1 MRLFFATFETSFYIY
16 LIVKAGVK
24 MKKII
29 SILLILIL
37 SLSIS
42 ACKSNNYLSDL
53 PSSSAGITDLTGP
66 EEFESIET
74 VYVDEGSYAY
84 FNDVGEL
91 VQKCDLVLLASPKNT
106 FTAETPSFFDGN
118 NNPVDSYDKAAS
130 NNCFTIRVFD
140 VKKVIKGADKNLKEI
155 KVCETSVLIDNGQK
169 IMSQGGQT
177 ISKKGANYLLFLS
190 QANYY
195 DDLYFA
201 IPYQGKVNV
210 DGKDPAN
217 NQIIDCFML
226 YEIEKAYPDLFD
238 YIAEPFESLDITYTN
253 SSKARLNTLDE
264 LKESADLIV
273 IASTDTTLTDASP
286 VILDASGQKISIT
299 NIKSLADMQ
308 KSYTPRDF
316 KVHKVIKGD
325 KNIKNVTVAES
336 VIWPYNS
343 GFLALSGEYIAKAD
357 TKYLMFLKADE
368 NNPDLYFS
376 YLNQGKFNVDGKDSK
391 RAQLVDNKM
400 LNQIKKEYKNEFKKT
415 K

>member
-1 MRLFFATFETSFYIY
+1 
-16 LIVKAGVK
+16 

-29 SILLILIL
+29 SVLLVIIL

-42 ACKSNNYLSDL
+42 ACKRNNYLVNASQAAEKEPFEEIEVEYSDVGCFARFDSVQALEQASDL
-53 PSSSAGITDLTGP
+53 I
-66 EEFESIET
+66 
-74 VYVDEGSYAY
+74 VV
-84 FNDVGEL
+84 
-91 VQKCDLVLLASPKNT
+91 ASPKNT
-106 FTAETPSFFDGN
+106 FTDETPTLLDSN
-118 NNPVDSYDKAAS
+118 NNPVDSYDKS
-130 NNCFTIRVFD
+130 ILFYSYTVRDFD
-140 VKKVIKGADKNLKEI
+140 VKKVIKGDDKNLKEV

-169 IMSQGGQT
+169 IKSYGDQTVSKQG
-177 ISKKGANYLLFLS
+177 ADYLLFLGL
-190 QANYY
+190 ANYS
-195 DDLYFA
+195 DDEYFA
-201 IPYQGKVNV
+201 IPYSGKVNV

-217 NQIIDCFML
+217 NQIIDGFTL
-226 YEIEKAYPDLFD
+226 YEIENAYPDLFN

-368 NNPDLYFS
+368 NNPDLYYT
-376 YLNQGKFNVDGKDSK
+376 YLTQGKFNVDGKDSK
-391 RAQLVDNKM
+391 RTLPVDKKM
-400 LNQIKKEYKNEFKKT
+400 LNQIEKEYKAEFEY
-415 K
+415 

>member
-1 MRLFFATFETSFYIY
+1 
-16 LIVKAGVK
+16 

-29 SILLILIL
+29 SVLLVIIL

-42 ACKSNNYLSDL
+42 ACKRNNYLVNASQAAEKEPFEEIEVEYSDVGCFARFDSVQALEQASDL
-53 PSSSAGITDLTGP
+53 I
-66 EEFESIET
+66 
-74 VYVDEGSYAY
+74 VV
-84 FNDVGEL
+84 
-91 VQKCDLVLLASPKNT
+91 ASPKNT
-106 FTAETPSFFDGN
+106 FTDETPTLLDSN
-118 NNPVDSYDKAAS
+118 NNPVDSYDKS
-130 NNCFTIRVFD
+130 ILFYSYTVRDFD
-140 VKKVIKGADKNLKEI
+140 VKKVIKGDDKNLKEV

-169 IMSQGGQT
+169 IKSYGDQTVSKQG
-177 ISKKGANYLLFLS
+177 ADYLLFLGL
-190 QANYY
+190 ANYS
-195 DDLYFA
+195 DDEYFA
-201 IPYQGKVNV
+201 IPYSGKVNV

-325 KNIKNVTVAES
+325 KSIKNVTVAES

-368 NNPDLYFS
+368 NNPDLYYT
-376 YLNQGKFNVDGKDSK
+376 YLTQGKFNVDGKDSK
-391 RAQLVDNKM
+391 RTLPVDKKM
-400 LNQIKKEYKNEFKKT
+400 LNQIEKEYKAEFEY
-415 K
+415 

>member
-1 MRLFFATFETSFYIY
+1 
-16 LIVKAGVK
+16 

-29 SILLILIL
+29 SVLLVIIL

-42 ACKSNNYLSDL
+42 ACKRNNYLVNASQAAEKEPFEEIEVEYSDVGCFARFDSVQALEQASDL
-53 PSSSAGITDLTGP
+53 I
-66 EEFESIET
+66 
-74 VYVDEGSYAY
+74 VV
-84 FNDVGEL
+84 
-91 VQKCDLVLLASPKNT
+91 ASPKNT
-106 FTAETPSFFDGN
+106 FTDETPTLLDSN
-118 NNPVDSYDKAAS
+118 NNPVDSYDKS
-130 NNCFTIRVFD
+130 ILFYSYTVRDFD
-140 VKKVIKGADKNLKEI
+140 VKKVIKGDDKNLKEV

-226 YEIEKAYPDLFD
+226 YEIEKAYPDLFN

-368 NNPDLYFS
+368 NNPDLYYT
-376 YLNQGKFNVDGKDSK
+376 YLTQGKFNVDGKDSK
-391 RAQLVDNKM
+391 RTLPVDKKM
-400 LNQIKKEYKNEFKKT
+400 LNQIEKEYKAEFEY
-415 K
+415 

>member
-1 MRLFFATFETSFYIY
+1 
-16 LIVKAGVK
+16 

-29 SILLILIL
+29 SVLLVIIL

-42 ACKSNNYLSDL
+42 ACKRNNYLVNASQAAEKEPFEEIEVEYSDVGCFARFDSVQALEQASDL
-53 PSSSAGITDLTGP
+53 I
-66 EEFESIET
+66 
-74 VYVDEGSYAY
+74 VV
-84 FNDVGEL
+84 
-91 VQKCDLVLLASPKNT
+91 ASPKNT
-106 FTAETPSFFDGN
+106 FTDETPTLLDSN
-118 NNPVDSYDKAAS
+118 NNPVDSYDKS
-130 NNCFTIRVFD
+130 ILFYSYTVRDFD
-140 VKKVIKGADKNLKEI
+140 VKKVIKGDDKNLKEV

-169 IMSQGGQT
+169 IKSYGDQTVSKQG
-177 ISKKGANYLLFLS
+177 ADYLLFLGL
-190 QANYY
+190 ANYS
-195 DDLYFA
+195 DDEYFA
-201 IPYQGKVNV
+201 IPYSGKVNV

-217 NQIIDCFML
+217 NQIIDGFTL
-226 YEIEKAYPDLFD
+226 YEIEKAYPDLFN

-273 IASTDTTLTDASP
+273 VASTDTTLTDASP

-368 NNPDLYFS
+368 NNPDLYYS

>member
-1 MRLFFATFETSFYIY
+1 
-16 LIVKAGVK
+16 

-29 SILLILIL
+29 SVLLVIIL

-42 ACKSNNYLSDL
+42 ACKRNNYLVNASQAAEKEPFEEIEVEYSDVGCFARFDSVQALEQASDL
-53 PSSSAGITDLTGP
+53 I
-66 EEFESIET
+66 
-74 VYVDEGSYAY
+74 VV
-84 FNDVGEL
+84 
-91 VQKCDLVLLASPKNT
+91 ASPKNT
-106 FTAETPSFFDGN
+106 FTDETPTLLDSN
-118 NNPVDSYDKAAS
+118 NNPVDSYDKS
-130 NNCFTIRVFD
+130 ILFYSYTVRDFD
-140 VKKVIKGADKNLKEI
+140 VKKVIKGDDKNLKEV

-169 IMSQGGQT
+169 IKSYGDQTVSKQG
-177 ISKKGANYLLFLS
+177 ADYLLFLGL
-190 QANYY
+190 ANYS
-195 DDLYFA
+195 DDEYFA
-201 IPYQGKVNV
+201 IPYSGKVNV

-217 NQIIDCFML
+217 NQIIDGFTL
-226 YEIEKAYPDLFD
+226 YEIEKAYPDLFN

-368 NNPDLYFS
+368 NNPDLYYT
-376 YLNQGKFNVDGKDSK
+376 YLTQGKFNVDGKDSK
-391 RAQLVDNKM
+391 RTLPVDKKM
-400 LNQIKKEYKNEFKKT
+400 LNQIEKEYKAEFEY
-415 K
+415 

>member
-1 MRLFFATFETSFYIY
+1 
-16 LIVKAGVK
+16 

-29 SILLILIL
+29 SVLLVIIL

-42 ACKSNNYLSDL
+42 ACKRNNYLVNASQAAEKEPFEEIEVEYSDVGCFARFDSVQALEQASDL
-53 PSSSAGITDLTGP
+53 I
-66 EEFESIET
+66 
-74 VYVDEGSYAY
+74 VV
-84 FNDVGEL
+84 
-91 VQKCDLVLLASPKNT
+91 ASPKNT
-106 FTAETPSFFDGN
+106 FTDETPTLLDSN
-118 NNPVDSYDKAAS
+118 NNPVDSYDKS
-130 NNCFTIRVFD
+130 ILFYSYTVRDFD
-140 VKKVIKGADKNLKEI
+140 VKKVIKGDDKNLKEV

-169 IMSQGGQT
+169 IKSYGDQTVSKQG
-177 ISKKGANYLLFLS
+177 ADYLLFLGL
-190 QANYY
+190 ANYS
-195 DDLYFA
+195 DDEYFA
-201 IPYQGKVNV
+201 IPYSGKVNV

-217 NQIIDCFML
+217 NQIIDGFTL
-226 YEIEKAYPDLFD
+226 YEIEKAYPDLFN

-325 KNIKNVTVAES
+325 KSIKNVTVAES

-368 NNPDLYFS
+368 NNPDLYYT
-376 YLNQGKFNVDGKDSK
+376 YLTQGKFNVDGKDSK
-391 RAQLVDNKM
+391 RTLPVDKKM
-400 LNQIKKEYKNEFKKT
+400 LNQIEKEYKAEFEY
-415 K
+415 

>member
-1 MRLFFATFETSFYIY
+1 
-16 LIVKAGVK
+16 

-29 SILLILIL
+29 SVLLVIIL

-42 ACKSNNYLSDL
+42 ACKRNNYLVNASQAAEKEPFEEIEVEYSDVGCFARFDSVQALEQASDL
-53 PSSSAGITDLTGP
+53 I
-66 EEFESIET
+66 
-74 VYVDEGSYAY
+74 VV
-84 FNDVGEL
+84 
-91 VQKCDLVLLASPKNT
+91 ASPKNT
-106 FTAETPSFFDGN
+106 FTDETPTLLDSN
-118 NNPVDSYDKAAS
+118 NNPVDSYDKS
-130 NNCFTIRVFD
+130 ILFYSYTVRDFD
-140 VKKVIKGADKNLKEI
+140 VKKVIKGDDKNLKEV

-169 IMSQGGQT
+169 IKSYGDQTVSKQG
-177 ISKKGANYLLFLS
+177 ADYLLFLGL
-190 QANYY
+190 ANYS
-195 DDLYFA
+195 DDEYFA
-201 IPYQGKVNV
+201 IPYSGKVNV

-226 YEIEKAYPDLFD
+226 YEIEKAYPDLFN

-286 VILDASGQKISIT
+286 VILDASGQNISIT